1 MFCPKCGI
9 EIKKQ
14 KNFCPNCGAQLT
26 TGVNSGDSSK
36 NPIEAGS
43 IPTPKTTEMPSKKK
57 GKKKFV
63 IGGIIV
69 ALIVII
75 GAMGGEP
82 TSSQSQRAQ
91 SGGQNTQTDT
101 AESAQESQDKAYQ
114 QIEKAID
121 LWDSRKEEKAIE
133 QLRKIDE
140 KYVYSY
146 FISLMKDKSGSAQN
160 VAVGMNLLQGW
171 CDKYLQVFPS
181 GEYQQNI
188 NAIKTNATK
197 YLEQNEQGNAILNEY
212 QDLSLEQA
220 AEKINLAEKQVFDVR
235 YLASSGLLDEAIS
248 YFSKEYEYIAAPCA
262 LVDDE
267 EYMPSDEAVVLVAPD
282 MLSESGIQ
290 ELNVIPS
297 GTCQMQNSSGFA
309 KEYPKYAIIDDEWI
323 AQVHADTQ
331 AVDTAKTQMQEAKAQ
346 IDQLLQNQPQ

>member
-1 MFCPKCGI
+1 MYNYF
-9 EIKKQ
+9 
-14 KNFCPNCGAQLT
+14 
-26 TGVNSGDSSK
+26 
-36 NPIEAGS
+36 
-43 IPTPKTTEMPSKKK
+43 
-57 GKKKFV
+57 
-63 IGGIIV
+63 IG
-69 ALIVII
+69 L
-75 GAMGGEP
+75 M
-82 TSSQSQRAQ
+82 
-91 SGGQNTQTDT
+91 
-101 AESAQESQDKAYQ
+101 QDK
-114 QIEKAID
+114 
-121 LWDSRKEEKAIE
+121 
-133 QLRKIDE
+133 
-140 KYVYSY
+140 
-146 FISLMKDKSGSAQN
+146 MSAAQKTLT
-160 VAVGMNLLQGW
+160 GMEMLQGW

-220 AEKINLAEKQVFDVR
+220 AEKINSAEKQVFDVR
-235 YLASSGLLDEAIS
+235 YLASSGILDEAIS

-267 EYMPSDEAVVLVAPD
+267 SYIPSNDVVVLVAPD

-323 AQVHADTQ
+323 AQVQADTQ
-331 AVDTAKTQMQEAKAQ
+331 AVENIKAQMQEAKNQ